1 MKKLLYIFLISYLL
15 IFCSISRAFENI
27 SKKEF
32 NSLLE
37 DKGNLGFVLRYHN
50 EKSPSGYEIK
60 MPKNSPPIIAD
71 FKSLYGVLGG
81 SRSFYEGTAF
91 HKKHGGIDFY
101 IEIGSPVLAA
111 GDGKVYGVKKKDKC
125 VGNHDVGAGHGFFR
139 SFIEVD
145 PALQVAGDFNIL
157 IIRREARR
165 RANGE
170 RIAKLRRGMDQAG
183 ANVVAIANP
192 GQPRTFKCE
201 AMLFQC
207 LEVRHDL
214 AGM

>member
-1 MKKLLYIFLISYLL
+1 MVGGRRVVMKKLLYIFLISYLL

-81 SRSFYEGTAF
+81 SRSFYKGTSF

-101 IEIGSPVLAA
+101 IEIGSPILAA
-111 GDGKVYGVKKKDKC
+111 GDGKVYGVKKRQMCRQSNCNFLWQESKW
-125 VGNHDVGAGHGFFR
+125 
-139 SFIEVD
+139 
-145 PALQVAGDFNIL
+145 NIL
-157 IIRREARR
+157 ICNLYAYRKNLKVIQSK
-165 RANGE
+165 G
-170 RIAKLRRGMDQAG
+170 AK
-183 ANVVAIANP
+183 
-192 GQPRTFKCE
+192 
-201 AMLFQC
+201 
-207 LEVRHDL
+207 
-214 AGM
+214 

>member
-1 MKKLLYIFLISYLL
+1 MDLSSCLQFRTTKTLFQKMNAFFMRRCKFLQTTLNLWDRKNRIRKRNLRRRSKGRRALCSIHPFPTLFSSLIPYRYCGRVIGMKKLLYIFLISYLL

-81 SRSFYEGTAF
+81 IQKF
-91 HKKHGGIDFY
+91 
-101 IEIGSPVLAA
+101 L
-111 GDGKVYGVKKKDKC
+111 
-125 VGNHDVGAGHGFFR
+125 
-139 SFIEVD
+139 
-145 PALQVAGDFNIL
+145 
-157 IIRREARR
+157 
-165 RANGE
+165 
-170 RIAKLRRGMDQAG
+170 
-183 ANVVAIANP
+183 
-192 GQPRTFKCE
+192 
-201 AMLFQC
+201 
-207 LEVRHDL
+207 
-214 AGM
+214 